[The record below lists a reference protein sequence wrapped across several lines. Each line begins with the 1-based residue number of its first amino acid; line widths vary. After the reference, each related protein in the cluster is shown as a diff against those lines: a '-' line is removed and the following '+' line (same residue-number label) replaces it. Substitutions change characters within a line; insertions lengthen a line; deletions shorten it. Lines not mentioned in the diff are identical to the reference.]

1 MQTLNTYQMSS
12 AYLLVAHGSRDPRP
26 QIAMQQLARLIY
38 QHKLLAANSEQ
49 VHASDFRSSS
59 SLTILEPVVDIAY
72 LELDPLPL
80 HAQIKQKSDRAL
92 AHGCNKLQVVPLFL
106 LSGVHVMED
115 IPQEVAKAKQ
125 ISSPKITI
133 DLQAHLG
140 THPGLIDLLTS
151 QMAQIKAEAWIFIA
165 HGSRR
170 PSAKVPIE
178 EIASKLGAYSAYW
191 SIQPSLETRVE
202 QLVNTGYK
210 HIGIVPYFLFAG
222 GITDAIS
229 ATVSELKIKFP
240 IVNLQLVEPL
250 GASPELAKLIINLI
264 E

>member
-1 MQTLNTYQMSS
+1 MPS

-26 QIAMQQLARLIY
+26 QIAMEQLAKFIY
-38 QHKLLAANSEQ
+38 QQKLLDARNSKKYADDSGENL
-49 VHASDFRSSS
+49 
-59 SLTILEPVVDIAY
+59 LTILEPLIEVAY

-80 HAQIKQKSDRAL
+80 HEAIKQKCDRAL
-92 AHGCNKLQVVPLFL
+92 ACGYNKLQVVPLFL

-115 IPQEVAKAKQ
+115 IPQEVAKARQ

-151 QMAQIKAEAWIFIA
+151 QMAHTTAAAWILIA

-170 PSAKVPIE
+170 PGAKVSIE
-178 EIASKLGAYSAYW
+178 EIALKIGAFAAYW
-191 SIQPSLETRVE
+191 AIQPSLETQVE
-202 QLVNTGYK
+202 KLVDTGCK
-210 HIGIVPYFLFAG
+210 NIGIVPYFLFAG

-229 ATVSELKIKFP
+229 TTVDELKTKFP
-240 IVNLQLVEPL
+240 YINFHLVEPL

>member
-1 MQTLNTYQMSS
+1 MPS

-26 QIAMQQLARLIY
+26 QIAMEQLAKLIY
-38 QHKLLAANSEQ
+38 QYKLLAANSKKTR
-49 VHASDFRSSS
+49 ASDSHSSS
-59 SLTILEPVVDIAY
+59 ALTILEPVIDIAY

-80 HAQIKQKSDRAL
+80 HEQIKQKCDRAL
-92 AHGCNKLQVVPLFL
+92 ACGYDKLQVVPLFL

-115 IPQEVAKAKQ
+115 IPQEVAKARR

-151 QMAQIKAEAWIFIA
+151 QMAHVTAEAWILIA

-170 PSAKVPIE
+170 PSAKLPIE
-178 EIASKLGAYSAYW
+178 EIASKLGASSAYW
-191 SIQPSLETRVE
+191 AIQPSLETRVE
-202 QLVNTGYK
+202 QLVNTGCK
-210 HIGIVPYFLFAG
+210 HIGIVPYFLFVG

-229 ATVSELKIKFP
+229 ATVNELKTKFP
-240 IVNLQLVEPL
+240 SINFQLVEPL